1 MSIEK
6 SQFIEYY
13 VEQARRGNISLFL
26 GAGVSA
32 STGLPSWAALLKP
45 CADKMGIKIDTTMDL
60 YLVAQY
66 YANEFGESAL
76 KRVLNDSIN
85 QITQSSD
92 LVQKLL
98 ALNFMSI
105 WTTNYDKV
113 IENNLAEKNV
123 LTNSIFDDR
132 DLPNTT
138 GPNRVNIY
146 KMNGD
151 ITNLDRIVITQSDIE
166 NYHQNHELLLTFFKR
181 ELVVNTFLFLG
192 YSFTDKVVL
201 SCLSSVNQCLQQ
213 SANYHF
219 AVLKR
224 KADADFPYF
233 VKDLEQRYH
242 VRILLIDDYAELPE
256 ILTEL
261 RAAIN
266 QKNIFFS
273 GVFERLPAGQDLC
286 AEGLCKEMTAKLLLH
301 RYHLYTGYG
310 RNFGNYLAGS
320 AIQYMLAN
328 NMEIDR
334 YLIMRPFLKTMT
346 PTDKEVH
353 RKMLISECKFVV
365 FMFGQSPEN
374 GQYVNSSGMRKEYEL
389 AKQGGKIIIPVGC
402 TGYTA
407 REIWQEMRNSIILYP
422 YLERYIEELNRPLQQ
437 ENIPRLVDIILQ
449 ILKDCSAI

>member
-26 GAGVSA
+26 GAGVSS

-45 CADKMGIKIDTTMDL
+45 CADKMGIKIDNTMDL

-92 LVQKLL
+92 LVQRLL
-98 ALNFMSI
+98 SLNFMSI

-113 IENNLAEKNV
+113 IEENLAQKKV

-166 NYHQNHELLLTFFKR
+166 NYPQNHEMLLTFFKR

-201 SCLSSVNQCLQQ
+201 SCLSSVNQCLKQ

-242 VRILLIDDYAELPE
+242 VRILLIDDYDELPE

-261 RAAIN
+261 RKAIN
-266 QKNIFFS
+266 RKNIFFS
-273 GVFERLPAGQDLC
+273 GVFERLPAKQDVC
-286 AEGLCKEMTAKLLLH
+286 AELLCKDLTAALLSCQY
-301 RYHLYTGYG
+301 RLYTGYG

-334 YLIMRPFLKTMT
+334 YLVMRPFLKTMT
-346 PTDKEVH
+346 PMDKEIH
-353 RKMLISECKFVV
+353 RKMLLSECKFSI

-374 GQYVNSSGMRKEYEL
+374 GKYVNSHGMMKEYEL
-389 AKQGGKIIIPVGC
+389 AREAGKIIIPIGC
-402 TGYTA
+402 TQYTA
-407 REIWQEMRNSIILYP
+407 QVIWQDMHNSITLYP
-422 YLERYIEELNRPLQQ
+422 YLERYMEELNRPLQI
-437 ENIPRLVDIILQ
+437 ENIPHLVHIILQ
-449 ILKDCSAI
+449 ILQDCSAM